1 MKRHGHDP
9 RVVPAHSV
17 SLGTAHAAS
26 DQGSR
31 TARFI
36 RLALALDDL
45 LAANTC
51 LKLASHPDAN
61 LTPQVRRALVDAMVV
76 AYGRLFPH
84 VEDTAR
90 GLPDLYE
97 PAGQLLVAHL
107 HLLGMRNLSRQHG
120 ESSSRRVQVG
130 PARGGSAD
138 SFVAPGGKIIWSVRP
153 DPLGP
158 LDLQQLDAL
167 FQHLHA
173 RLLADAGQLLTD
185 LFAGRA
191 APPQDIVVGD
201 A

>member
-1 MKRHGHDP
+1 MNRNRRDP
-9 RVVPAHSV
+9 ISSAHSESAGGQQDLPGRRGRV
-17 SLGTAHAAS
+17 
-26 DQGSR
+26 
-31 TARFI
+31 ARFVQ
-36 RLALALDDL
+36 LALALDDL
-45 LAANTC
+45 LAADSC
-51 LKLASHPDAN
+51 LKLVSQPDAT
-61 LTPQVRRALVDAMVV
+61 LTLQARRALVDAMVV

-130 PARGGSAD
+130 PARGRSTD
-138 SFVAPGGKIIWSVRP
+138 SHVAPGGRIAWAVLS

-158 LDLQQLDAL
+158 LDLQQVDTL

-173 RLLADAGQLLTD
+173 HLLADAGQLCD
-185 LFAGRA
+185 ELFVGRA
-191 APPQDIVVGD
+191 APLRDVVVGD

>member
-1 MKRHGHDP
+1 MNRNRRDP
-9 RVVPAHSV
+9 SSSAHNESAGGQQDLPGRRGRV
-17 SLGTAHAAS
+17 
-26 DQGSR
+26 
-31 TARFI
+31 ARFVQ
-36 RLALALDDL
+36 LALALDDL
-45 LAANTC
+45 LAADSC
-51 LKLASHPDAN
+51 LKLVSQPGAT
-61 LTPQVRRALVDAMVV
+61 LTLLARRALVDAMVV

-130 PARGGSAD
+130 PARGRSAD
-138 SFVAPGGKIIWSVRP
+138 SHVAPGGRIAWMVLS

-158 LDLQQLDAL
+158 LDLQQVDTL

-173 RLLADAGQLLTD
+173 RLLADAGQLCAE
-185 LFAGRA
+185 LFVGRA
-191 APPQDIVVGD
+191 APLRDVVVGD